1 MTFTI
6 KNKKVIIRKGNFYT
20 ELPLMQTY
28 LLLEDPILQY
38 LDFQEL
44 FQLWKGLFGIPTN
57 IKEYLEQK
65 IKLYDKSESVNSF
78 IINNSYYWLDKETR
92 LGIMHLAN
100 CSKDNIQLVLGD
112 KILTIPVDKAKDF
125 LAQLEVY
132 AGQCYLQTQKH
143 LLAIKELKTI
153 EDIINYDYTKGYPEK
168 ITFNYE

>member
-1 MTFTI
+1 M
-6 KNKKVIIRKGNFYT
+6 KYIRNGI
-20 ELPLMQTY
+20 TY
-28 LLLEDPILQY
+28 NIGKFDTLDSILQKIDVLKFSMQDWY
-38 LDFQEL
+38 DLLYQKDRIVPKSVL
-44 FQLWKGLFGIPTN
+44 LTV
-57 IKEYLEQK
+57 LENK
-65 IKLYDKSESVNSF
+65 IKSFDVSTEVNGF
-78 IINNSYYWLDKETR
+78 LINDIHYWLDKETR

-143 LLAIKELKTI
+143 LLAIKELKTV

>member
-1 MTFTI
+1 MNIYLTNKSIEELITLEELKSLDLKNWDSLLTSLWGKTLYKHII
-6 KNKKVIIRKGNFYT
+6 KVLKSKI
-20 ELPLMQTY
+20 E
-28 LLLEDPILQY
+28 QY
-38 LDFQEL
+38 DS
-44 FQLWKGLFGIPTN
+44 
-57 IKEYLEQK
+57 
-65 IKLYDKSESVNSF
+65 SEEVNSF
-78 IINNSYYWLDKETR
+78 LINGNKFWLDKATR
-92 LGIMHLAN
+92 VGLMHLAN

>member
-1 MTFTI
+1 MNTHLTNKSIEELITLEELKNLDLKNWDFLLTSLWGKTLYKHII
-6 KNKKVIIRKGNFYT
+6 KVLRSKI
-20 ELPLMQTY
+20 E
-28 LLLEDPILQY
+28 QY
-38 LDFQEL
+38 DS
-44 FQLWKGLFGIPTN
+44 
-57 IKEYLEQK
+57 
-65 IKLYDKSESVNSF
+65 SEKVNSF
-78 IINNSYYWLDKETR
+78 LINGNKFWLDKTTR

-125 LAQLEVY
+125 LSQLEVY

-143 LLAIKELKTI
+143 LLAIKELRTI